1 MDNALAERLFRIT
14 CASDNDDNP
23 QDSVAD
29 HTPLLSQ
36 ETGPCKDDARDDD
49 GAPTG
54 RARHNAPLQVPS
66 RDLYAGVA
74 NELLYARRFAAS
86 AV

>member
-1 MDNALAERLFRIT
+1 MADALAGRLCRIS

-23 QDSVAD
+23 QGSVAN
-29 HTPLLSQ
+29 HTPLPPQ
-36 ETGPCKDDARDDD
+36 ETSPYTDDAGDDD
-49 GAPTG
+49 GAPTS
-54 RARHNAPLQVPS
+54 RARHDAPLQVPS

-74 NELLYARRFAAS
+74 NELLYVRRFATS

>member
-1 MDNALAERLFRIT
+1 MANALAGRLCRIS
-14 CASDNDDNP
+14 CASDDDDNP

-29 HTPLLSQ
+29 HTPLPPQ
-36 ETGPCKDDARDDD
+36 ETGPCTDDAGDDD

-54 RARHNAPLQVPS
+54 RARHDAPLQVPS

-74 NELLYARRFAAS
+74 NELLYARRFAAL